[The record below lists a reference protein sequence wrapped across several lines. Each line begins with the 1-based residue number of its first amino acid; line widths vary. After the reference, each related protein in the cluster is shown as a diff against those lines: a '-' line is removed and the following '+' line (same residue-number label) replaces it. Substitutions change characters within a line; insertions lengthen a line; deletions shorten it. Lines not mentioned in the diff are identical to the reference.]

1 VNAEII
7 AVGSEMLTPYRS
19 DTNSLFLTKK
29 LNELG
34 VEVVFKAVVG
44 DRREHLVECIH
55 QALSRVEVLILTG
68 GLGPTEDD
76 LTRECLCEALGL
88 GMHRDC
94 DIVAGLYARYASRWR
109 GGMPKNNEKMADILE
124 GAEIMRN
131 PKGAAPGQ
139 FLKTFYKDKERVI
152 ILLPGPPWELEPL
165 FEIECTPRL
174 QAWLPPFFMAT
185 KELKLALVPESQ
197 ADSRAAP
204 IYKKYHDIQTTILAG
219 IGEVQLHLF
228 AQASTEEEA
237 QAKVDRLASELED
250 EFQEAVFATS
260 GESLEKIAGYYL
272 QMRDAT
278 VAVAESCT
286 GGLLAQRITSISGS
300 SRYFVGGA
308 IVYTND
314 LKSQFCNVPPLLIA
328 EHGAVSK
335 QVAAAMAEG
344 IRKRCRSTLGV
355 GITGVAGPTG
365 GTDEK
370 PVGLVYVALSDNNET
385 KVEERRF
392 PGDRERIRH
401 WATQLALDMIRRRL
415 I

>member
-1 VNAEII
+1 
-7 AVGSEMLTPYRS
+7 MLTPYRS

-34 VEVVFKAVVG
+34 VDVIFKAVVG
-44 DRREHLVECIH
+44 DRRELLVECIH
-55 QALSRVEVLILTG
+55 QALSRAEVLILTG

-76 LTRECLCEALGL
+76 LTRECVAEALGL
-88 GMHRDC
+88 GMRRNP
-94 DIVAGLYARYASRWR
+94 DIVAALYARYASRWR

-124 GAEIMRN
+124 CAEMLRN

-139 FLKTFYKDKERVI
+139 LLKTEYKGKERVV
-152 ILLPGPPWELEPL
+152 ILLPGPPWELEAV
-165 FEIECTPRL
+165 FTTECVSRL
-174 QAWLPPFFMAT
+174 QAWLPPFFVAT
-185 KELKLALVPESQ
+185 KELKLACIPESQ
-197 ADSRAAP
+197 ADARAAP
-204 IYKKYHDIQTTILAG
+204 IYKKYPDVQTTILAG
-219 IGEVQLHLF
+219 FGEVQLHLF
-228 AQASTEEEA
+228 AQAPTEEEA

-286 GGLLAQRITSISGS
+286 GGLLAQRITSVSGS

-308 IVYTND
+308 VVYSND
-314 LKSQFCNVPPLLIA
+314 LKSQFCNVPPLMIA

-370 PVGLVYVALSDNNET
+370 PVGLVYIALADNLKTE
-385 KVEERRF
+385 VSERRF

-401 WATQLALDMIRRRL
+401 WATQQALDMIRRRL

>member
-1 VNAEII
+1 
-7 AVGSEMLTPYRS
+7 MLTPYRS
-19 DTNSLFLTKK
+19 DTNSLFLTRK

-34 VEVVFKAVVG
+34 VDVIFKAVVG
-44 DRREHLVECIH
+44 DRRELLVECIH
-55 QALSRVEVLILTG
+55 QALARAEVLIVTG

-76 LTRECLCEALGL
+76 LTRECAAEALGL
-88 GMHRDC
+88 GMRRDP
-94 DIVAGLYARYASRWR
+94 DIVAALYARYASRWR
-109 GGMPKNNEKMADILE
+109 GGMPKNNERMADILM
-124 GAEIMRN
+124 GAEVLRN

-139 FLKTFYKDKERVI
+139 FLKTGCDGKERVV
-152 ILLPGPPWELEPL
+152 ILLPGPPWELEAV
-165 FEIECTPRL
+165 FTTECMPRL
-174 QAWLPPFFMAT
+174 RAWLPPFFMAS
-185 KELKLALVPESQ
+185 KELKLACIPESQ
-197 ADSRAAP
+197 ADARAAP
-204 IYKKYHDIQTTILAG
+204 IYKKYPDVQTTILAG
-219 IGEVQLHLF
+219 FGEVLLQLV
-228 AQASTEEEA
+228 AQAPTEEEA
-237 QAKVDRLASELED
+237 HAKVDRLASELED

-278 VAVAESCT
+278 LAVAESCT
-286 GGLLAQRITSISGS
+286 GGLLAQRITSVSGS
-300 SRYFVGGA
+300 SRYFVGGVV
-308 IVYTND
+308 VYSND

-335 QVAAAMAEG
+335 EVAAALAEG
-344 IRKRCRSTLGV
+344 IRKRCRATLGV

-370 PVGLVYVALSDNNET
+370 PVGLVYVALSDSYET

-401 WATQLALDMIRRRL
+401 WATQQALDMIRRRL

>member
-1 VNAEII
+1 V
-7 AVGSEMLTPYRS
+7 
-19 DTNSLFLTKK
+19 
-29 LNELG
+29 
-34 VEVVFKAVVG
+34 
-44 DRREHLVECIH
+44 H
-55 QALSRVEVLILTG
+55 QALARVEILILTG
-68 GLGPTEDD
+68 GLGPTVDD
-76 LTRECLCEALGL
+76 LTREAAAEALGL
-88 GMHRDC
+88 GMWRDS
-94 DIVAGLYARYASRWR
+94 DIVAALYARYATRWR
-109 GGMPKNNEKMADILE
+109 GGMPKNNERMADILD
-124 GAEIMRN
+124 GAEVLHN

-139 FLKTFYKDKERVI
+139 FLKTRYQGQERVLI
-152 ILLPGPPWELEPL
+152 MLPGPPWELEPL
-165 FEIECTPRL
+165 FIGECMPRL
-174 QAWLPPFFMAT
+174 KAALPPFFMAT
-185 KELKLALVPESQ
+185 KELKLALIPESQ
-197 ADSRAAP
+197 ADARAAP
-204 IYKKYHDIQTTILAG
+204 IYKKHADVQTTILAG
-219 IGEVQLHLF
+219 CGEVQLQLS
-228 AQASTEEEA
+228 AQAASEEEA

-250 EFQEAVFATS
+250 EFQEAVFATA
-260 GESLEKIAGYYL
+260 GETLEKIAGYYL

-286 GGLLAQRITSISGS
+286 GGLLAQRITSVSGS

-308 IVYTND
+308 VVYSND

-365 GTDEK
+365 GTEEK
-370 PVGLVYVALSDNNET
+370 PVGLVYVALADANET

-401 WATQLALDMIRRRL
+401 WATQLALDMVRRRL

>member
-1 VNAEII
+1 MNLDDAQRQKVAEWI
-7 AVGSEMLTPYRS
+7 AQG
-19 DTNSLFLTKK
+19 
-29 LNELG
+29 
-34 VEVVFKAVVG
+34 
-44 DRREHLVECIH
+44 
-55 QALSRVEVLILTG
+55 
-68 GLGPTEDD
+68 
-76 LTRECLCEALGL
+76 
-88 GMHRDC
+88 
-94 DIVAGLYARYASRWR
+94 
-109 GGMPKNNEKMADILE
+109 
-124 GAEIMRN
+124 
-131 PKGAAPGQ
+131 
-139 FLKTFYKDKERVI
+139 
-152 ILLPGPPWELEPL
+152 
-165 FEIECTPRL
+165 
-174 QAWLPPFFMAT
+174 
-185 KELKLALVPESQ
+185 LKLS
-197 ADSRAAP
+197 
-204 IYKKYHDIQTTILAG
+204 DIQN
-219 IGEVQLHLF
+219 
-228 AQASTEEEA
+228 
-237 QAKVDRLASELED
+237 RLASELED

-286 GGLLAQRITSISGS
+286 GGLLAQRITSVSGS

-308 IVYTND
+308 VVYSND
-314 LKSQFCNVPPLLIA
+314 LKSQFCNVPPLMIA

-370 PVGLVYVALSDNNET
+370 PVGLVYIALSDSNET

-401 WATQLALDMIRRRL
+401 WATQQALDMIRRRL